1 MLRIQWSELV
11 GPTSSLHL
19 VVASLP
25 VVSAD
30 DRTTSMLPHQ
40 MLVRRLLKTLPLT
53 GRYAVTICRAHGGQ
67 EILCAFEKAVDA
79 QHAARAFDAT
89 LGGTAGGLDL
99 RVHISPRRD
108 GRGAG
113 PEGCRAWRTA
123 PAAQSPTSRMTSHDE
138 LDANCRRTLRYTS
151 LAVRANGSSQRSEGA
166 ARRDT
171 ASGGLFPPRAAT
183 GRPECRYIAPNNM
196 EVS

>member
-89 LGGTAGGLDL
+89 LVEPRVGWTNEYTFLLDETAEE
-99 RVHISPRRD
+99 RVLKVAGPGEPRRL
-108 GRGAG
+108 R
-113 PEGCRAWRTA
+113 RA
-123 PAAQSPTSRMTSHDE
+123 Q
-138 LDANCRRTLRYTS
+138 
-151 LAVRANGSSQRSEGA
+151 
-166 ARRDT
+166 
-171 ASGGLFPPRAAT
+171 PR
-183 GRPECRYIAPNNM
+183 E
-196 EVS
+196 